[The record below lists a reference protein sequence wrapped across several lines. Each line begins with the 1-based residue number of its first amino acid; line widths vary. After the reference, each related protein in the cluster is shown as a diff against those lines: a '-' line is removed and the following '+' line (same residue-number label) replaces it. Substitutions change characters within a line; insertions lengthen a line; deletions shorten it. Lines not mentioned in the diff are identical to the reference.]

1 MYFEFAVE
9 QLPTKAELEIRG
21 NKRPIKVY
29 NTRGSDT
36 GLMARYIG

>member
-1 MYFEFAVE
+1 MFFEFEVE

-21 NKRPIKVY
+21 KKSPITVY
-29 NTRGSDT
+29 NDGADT